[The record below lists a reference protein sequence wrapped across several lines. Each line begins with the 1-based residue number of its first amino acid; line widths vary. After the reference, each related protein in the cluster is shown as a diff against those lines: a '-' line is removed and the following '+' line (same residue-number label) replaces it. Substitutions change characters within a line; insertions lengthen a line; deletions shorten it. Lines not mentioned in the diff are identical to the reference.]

1 MAGYPGDKM
10 DALQSVTLDEIR
22 SQTEAWEEA
31 IQVVDEHRSEI
42 ERLDLSAFDQVVFSG
57 CGSTY
62 YLSLAAA
69 NIFQELA
76 RKASRAVP
84 ASEALLN
91 PSGVYSG
98 SRQRAILVAVSRS
111 GTTSET
117 LQAVKAFKNQNRGA
131 VVSVTNYPESPLAQ
145 LGDINLC
152 IPMGKE
158 QSIAQTRSFAS
169 MLVACTAF
177 SILAGGHPE
186 DVKTL
191 SALVSAGNHVI
202 HSYEE
207 FAREIAIDPAI
218 QRIYFLGS
226 GYQYGLACEASLKMK
241 EMSLSVSEP
250 FHFLEFRHGPIS
262 MVDPSTLVVGLL
274 SEDRREYE
282 EAVLGDIRKLGG
294 QVLSISEAD
303 ADVCFQSTQPEI
315 VRGVLYLPFVQLLAY
330 YRAISHGLNPDLPR
344 NLTAVVKLD
353 FPDPI

>member
-1 MAGYPGDKM
+1 M
-10 DALQSVTLDEIR
+10 DALHGVTLDEIR
-22 SQTEAWEEA
+22 SQTAAWQEA
-31 IQVVDEHRSEI
+31 IQVVEAHRVELG
-42 ERLDLSAFDQVVFSG
+42 RVDWNAFDQVIFCG

-69 NIFQELA
+69 TVFQGLT
-76 RKASRAVP
+76 RKSCRAVP

-91 PSGVYSG
+91 PAGVYAG
-98 SRQRAILVAVSRS
+98 SHPRAILVAVSRS

-117 LQAVKAFKNQNRGA
+117 LQAVKAFKKQNRGT
-131 VVSVTNYPESPLAQ
+131 VVTVTNYPESPLAQ
-145 LGDINLC
+145 MGDISLC

-177 SILAGGHPE
+177 SILAGGRPE
-186 DVKTL
+186 DVQAL
-191 SALVSAGNHVI
+191 SPLVPAGDRLI
-202 HSYEE
+202 HSCEGL
-207 FAREIAIDPAI
+207 AREIAIDPAI
-218 QRIYFLGS
+218 QRFFFLGS

-274 SEDRREYE
+274 SEDRRAYE
-282 EAVLGDIRKLGG
+282 EAVLEDIRKLGG
-294 QVLSISEAD
+294 RVLSIGEAD
-303 ADVCFQSTQPEI
+303 ADVCFQSTRPEI
-315 VRGVLYLPFVQLLAY
+315 ARGVLYLPFLQFLAY
-330 YRAISHGLNPDLPR
+330 YRAIHHGLNPDLPR

-353 FPDPI
+353 FPDPV